1 MGKVSK
7 TFALFLTL
15 TIAIACLTLL
25 TVKPVNAQSIPKP
38 SIPQVTV
45 NLTDTSYDIPPTA
58 TINPYTGETITK
70 EGSHVESRTIEIR
83 IRNEPFTP
91 LEVQAGTA
99 NWTVNYLYQ
108 IRWKGHFEDQWHTMF
123 LTDDLLGRDSGSET
137 VFALWGTYSASEGL
151 TIQRQG
157 MYAAFLST
165 IPPKSQIDF
174 QVKAMIGY
182 VHRVLEGG
190 MAPWIFTGE
199 ESEWSNIQTV
209 TIPASSSSVTPA
221 PSSTESLPNMGPTS
235 PPNLN
240 SDLITNLAL
249 VAVAILGISVISLL
263 LFRKH
268 RTKINSQTT
277 SP

>member
-1 MGKVSK
+1 
-7 TFALFLTL
+7 L
-15 TIAIACLTLL
+15 I
-25 TVKPVNAQSIPKP
+25 
-38 SIPQVTV
+38 
-45 NLTDTSYDIPPTA
+45 DTSYDVPPTT

-70 EGSHVESRTIEIR
+70 EGGHVESRTIEIR
-83 IRNEPFTP
+83 IRNEPFTQ

-108 IRWKGHFEDQWHTMF
+108 IQWKGHFEDQWHTMF
-123 LTDDLLGRDSGSET
+123 LTDELLGRDSGSET
-137 VFALWGTYSASEGL
+137 VFALGGTYSTAEGL

-165 IPPKSQIDF
+165 IPPNSQIDF

-199 ESEWSNIQTV
+199 ESEWSNIQTL

-221 PSSTESLPNMGPTS
+221 PSSTDASPNMGPTS

-249 VAVAILGISVISLL
+249 VVVAILGISVISLL
-263 LFRKH
+263 LFRRH
-268 RTKINSQTT
+268 RAKINSKAT